1 MNLSARIECLS
12 FVGEVLRAYLQQIS
26 VDTFTSYYLWLSKAI
41 EQAEAHNPW
50 FTKDNVY
57 FALNYW
63 AQNLT
68 ESNLKQ
74 WLSAYN
80 IEQSTLRKQNVL
92 IVAAGNIPLVSF
104 HDVISVYLVGH
115 KAIVKLSSKDK
126 HLLTCIVNILNHQ
139 YPETADYF
147 LLTEERV
154 PSFDAVIATGSNQS
168 LPYFESYF
176 GKKPHIFR
184 GHRNAVAILTG
195 NECPLELQLLGDD
208 VFRYFGLGCRNVSKI
223 FVPEGYSFDLLIKAF
238 KKWEHVFYHHYYL
251 SNYEYQKTIYLLNKE
266 EFIDGGFFMLKH
278 SDEISSP
285 IGVIFYEYFS
295 ELRILATKIS
305 AWLSQIQC
313 VVSKQ
318 NNDIKS
324 IAFGTS
330 QVPRLCDYAD
340 NVDVI
345 NFLIQL

>member
-1 MNLSARIECLS
+1 MNLSARIECIS
-12 FVGEVLRAYLQQIS
+12 FVGEVLRAFVQQ
-26 VDTFTSYYLWLSKAI
+26 TSLDKYTEYHSWIAKAV

-50 FTKDNVY
+50 FTNDNIL

-63 AQNLT
+63 GQNLT
-68 ESNLKQ
+68 TSNLEQ

-80 IEQSTLRKQNVL
+80 IEQTPKKQQNIL

-104 HDVISVYLVGH
+104 HDVISVFLSGH
-115 KAIVKLSSKDK
+115 RALVKLSSKDK
-126 HLLTCIVNILNHQ
+126 HLLTCIVRVLNHQ
-139 YPETADYF
+139 YPETTDYF

-154 PSFDAVIATGSNQS
+154 TTFDAVIATGSNQS
-168 LPYFESYF
+168 LAYFESYF

-195 NECPLELQLLGDD
+195 NECPSELQLLGDD
-208 VFRYFGLGCRNVSKI
+208 VFRYFGLGCRSVSKI
-223 FVPEGYSFDLLIKAF
+223 FVPEGYSFDMLIKAF
-238 KKWEHVFYHHYYL
+238 KKWEHVFYHHHYL
-251 SNYEYQKTIYLLNKE
+251 SNYEYQKTIYLLNKDD
-266 EFIDGGFFMLKH
+266 FIDGGFFMLKQ
-278 SDEISSP
+278 SNEISSP

-295 ELRILATKIS
+295 ELRILAPKIS
-305 AWLSQIQC
+305 AWSSQIQC

-318 NNDIKS
+318 NNDMSS

-330 QVPRLCDYAD
+330 QMPRLSDYAD
-340 NVDVI
+340 NIDVI